1 MVKIDICPKCGKKG
15 SLVRKWV
22 KNAKGERY
30 EPYYYVAHYVK
41 EGPKGKPTI
50 KWCYIPRE
58 KAREL
63 LGKARLEEETKPKT
77 KPIEEKKPKKP
88 LDFLKII
95 KKVFKREGGF

>member
-58 KAREL
+58 QAREL
-63 LGKARLEEETKPKT
+63 LRRSRRKKRETEEKKPKT
-77 KPIEEKKPKKP
+77 KPIEREKPKKP
-88 LDFLKII
+88 LSFLKAI
-95 KKVFKREGGF
+95 KSIFSR